1 MRQRGSLQSKC
12 GKKGLTVS
20 AAPVTIR
27 NDKRTNADEDAPSGR
42 FNGKK
47 GTLHSSPKMVNGKKD
62 TLHSSPKM
70 VNGKKDTLHSSPKMV
85 NGKKGML
92 HSSPKMVNGIKG
104 TLHALAENGGRS
116 EEISE
121 SSPSKDSSVGRH

>member
-1 MRQRGSLQSKC
+1 VAKREMRHRGSLQSKC

-27 NDKRTNADEDAPSGR
+27 NDKEPNANDDAPSGIRGTKTKR
-42 FNGKK
+42 FNGKR
-47 GTLHSSPKMVNGKKD
+47 GM
-62 TLHSSPKM
+62 
-70 VNGKKDTLHSSPKMV
+70 LHSSPKMV

-104 TLHALAENGGRS
+104 TLHALAEMEGGARQ
-116 EEISE
+116 IVE
-121 SSPSKDSSVGRH
+121 SSRSKD

>member
-27 NDKRTNADEDAPSGR
+27 NDKEPNANEDAPSGR

-47 GTLHSSPKMVNGKKD
+47 G